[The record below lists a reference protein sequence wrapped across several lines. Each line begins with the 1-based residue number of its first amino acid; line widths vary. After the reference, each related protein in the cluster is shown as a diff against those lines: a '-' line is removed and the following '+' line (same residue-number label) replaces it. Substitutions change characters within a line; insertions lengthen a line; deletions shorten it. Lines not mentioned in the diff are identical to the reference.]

1 MEYSTFLGLD
11 YPTLWFL
18 LVGAVFSGYAI
29 LDGFDLGAGALHLF
43 VKKEESRR
51 VVLNAI
57 GPVWDGNEVWI
68 VIGGGA
74 LFAGFPIAYAAIFSA
89 FYIPLMLFLVALI
102 FRAVAIEFRSKEPMP
117 WWRRMWDV
125 AFSISSILIAFLLG
139 VVLGNILYG
148 IPLDEQYVFR
158 GSFLDFLNPYALLVG
173 VTTVALFSMQ
183 GGLYLIMKTEDRLFD
198 RLYTLSRGAV
208 IFFVI
213 SFLITTFYSLLYV
226 PHLGEPIRSN
236 PLLFGLPVAMLLV
249 IANIP
254 RQLTKRRYFSAF
266 LSSSLAIAFLL
277 VLVAVEIFPNLIY
290 NPMDPEQSLTIHAAA
305 ASNKSLGIMLT
316 IAAIGVPLVAAYTT
330 FVFWTF
336 RGKVKMDEMSY

>member
-18 LVGAVFSGYAI
+18 LIGAVFSGYAI

-74 LFAGFPIAYAAIFSA
+74 LFAGFPIAYATIFSA
-89 FYIPLMLFLVALI
+89 FYIPFMLFLVALI
-102 FRAVAIEFRSKEPMP
+102 FRAVAIEFRSKEPMK

-125 AFSISSILIAFLLG
+125 AFSLSSILIAFLLG

-148 IPLDEQYVFR
+148 IPMDENYVFR
-158 GSFLDFLNPYALLVG
+158 GSFLDFLNPYSLMVG
-173 VTTVALFSMQ
+173 VTTVGLFAMQ
-183 GGLYLIMKTEDRLFD
+183 GGLYLIMKTEERLFE
-198 RLYTLSRGAV
+198 RLNKLSRGAI

-213 SFLITTFYSLLYV
+213 SFLITSFYSLLYV
-226 PHLGEPIRSN
+226 PHLGQTIREN
-236 PLLFGLPVAMLLV
+236 PTLFAVPVAMLLV

-254 RQLTKRRYFSAF
+254 RQLTKRRYFAAF
-266 LSSSLAIAFLL
+266 LSSSISIALLL
-277 VLVAVEIFPNLIY
+277 VLVAVEIFPNLVY
-290 NPMDPEQSLTIHAAA
+290 NPINPEHSLTIHAAA
-305 ASNKSLGIMLT
+305 ASDKSLGIMLT